1 MSNKLDNKLTK
12 NVSNAQE
19 IEREICNFTK
29 PFKTK
34 EQWVCIV
41 HNKTHDT
48 YEIRGIDCFGC
59 FIRSTRFTYAEAEAE
74 FYRELCWILNEIVM
88 CDTAEQRANPSEAY
102 LNN

>member
-1 MSNKLDNKLTK
+1 MKTKNSNKLTK
-12 NVSNAQE
+12 NVSVEQV

-41 HNKTHDT
+41 HDKTHDI

-59 FIRSTRFTYAEAEAE
+59 IIRSSGFTYAEAEAI
-74 FYRELCWILNEIVM
+74 FYRELCWILNNNVM
-88 CDTAEQRANPSEAY
+88 CDTAEQRTNPAKAY